1 MASRNSRYS
10 QPVRPGEDVLFQEL
24 DGEAVLLDMT
34 SEQYFGLNE
43 VGTRIWQL
51 IDTHHDLNAV
61 FQAMSEEYAVEP
73 EQLRRDL
80 DGFVEELSTA
90 GLLQFGE

>member
-1 MASRNSRYS
+1 MVSRETRYN
-10 QPVRPGEDVLFQEL
+10 QPVRPSEDVLFQEL

-43 VGTRIWQL
+43 VGTRIWHL
-51 IDTHHDLNAV
+51 IDSHHDLDSVYRTLA
-61 FQAMSEEYAVEP
+61 EEYAVEP

-80 DGFVEELSTA
+80 DSFVEELDRA
-90 GLLQFGE
+90 GLLQVGE